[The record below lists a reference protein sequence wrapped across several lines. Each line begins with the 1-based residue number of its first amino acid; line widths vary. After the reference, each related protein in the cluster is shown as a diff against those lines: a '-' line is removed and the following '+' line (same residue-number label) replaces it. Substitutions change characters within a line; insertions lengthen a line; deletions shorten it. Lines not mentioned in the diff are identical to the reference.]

1 MSLRRLPAVLC
12 GVLLLESAATAGQI
26 VGSSAASF
34 ANGGA
39 KLSSE
44 STVGTS
50 RASNGNSSGGSNSS
64 DSSNNSSDSSN
75 NSSDSSNDSSQSSQN
90 SDQSSN
96 DSSASSRKPQR
107 RRYRRLVIPW
117 QAKQEAAGLLA
128 SGMQT
133 PPSALLS
140 SVLHELASRQE
151 PARGTRPPSM
161 RDLLTDVA
169 RSGPVHDAPPP
180 APAGTA
186 TNSPAVTPA
195 SSTP

>member
-1 MSLRRLPAVLC
+1 MIRRVRMSSRRIPAVLC
-12 GVLLLESAATAGQI
+12 GVLLLESVATAGES

-39 KLSSE
+39 QSSSE
-44 STVGTS
+44 STIGTS

-75 NSSDSSNDSSQSSQN
+75 NSSQSSQN

-140 SVLHELASRQE
+140 SVLHELANRQE
-151 PARGTRPPSM
+151 PTRGTRPPSM

-180 APAGTA
+180 AAAGTA
-186 TNSPAVTPA
+186 TNSPAVAPA